1 MHMEQEIT
9 TRREVCAGRDETLSL
24 ETVLKLWKETSAPVM
39 QALKQWVDELLA
51 GAGRAICNVAPAQG
65 PASTRRRSCHEVI
78 PTWQLLFPTRISS
91 RIARH
96 AWSRRNPKRDLA
108 VAARDEVTR

>member
-1 MHMEQEIT
+1 M
-9 TRREVCAGRDETLSL
+9 SL
-24 ETVLKLWKETSAPVM
+24 ETVLQLWQETSAPVM

-51 GAGRAICNVAPAQG
+51 GAGRAICHVAPALG
-65 PASTRRRSCHEVI
+65 RASTRRRSCHEVI
-78 PTWQLLFPTRISS
+78 PTWQLLFPTRFSF

-96 AWSRRNPKRDLA
+96 AWSRRNPKRNLA